1 MSPSTSEVTVQ
12 LDSCHLDL
20 GPEGDMVE
28 LIQSRAAKGSCV
40 SLLSPSPEGDP
51 RFSFLLRVYMVPTP
65 TAGTL
70 SCNLA
75 LHTSALS
82 QVSGP
87 GPASRRLMGL
97 GFEGKEVTVQWDL
110 ETAGSQQSK
119 SQAWGLTAWLSGVPH
134 CYLPFH

>member
-1 MSPSTSEVTVQ
+1 MSPLTSEVTVQ

-28 LIQSRAAKGSCV
+28 LIQNRAPKGSCV
-40 SLLSPSPEGDP
+40 SLLSPSPEGGP

-75 LHTSALS
+75 LHPSTLS
-82 QVSGP
+82 QVSGH
-87 GPASRRLMGL
+87 GSGLVLRMLMGL
-97 GFEGKEVTVQWDL
+97 GFEGKEVTVLCNL

-119 SQAWGLTAWLSGVPH
+119 SQARGLIASLK
-134 CYLPFH
+134 L

>member
-1 MSPSTSEVTVQ
+1 MSPLTSEVTVQ

-65 TAGTL
+65 AAGTL

-75 LHTSALS
+75 LHPSTLS
-82 QVSGP
+82 QVSGH
-87 GPASRRLMGL
+87 GPSLVSRTLMGL
-97 GFEGKEVTVQWDL
+97 GSEGMEVTVLWDL
-110 ETAGSQQSK
+110 ETVGSQ
-119 SQAWGLTAWLSGVPH
+119 
-134 CYLPFH
+134 

>member
-1 MSPSTSEVTVQ
+1 MPPLTSEVTVQ
-12 LDSCHLDL
+12 LESCHLDL

-70 SCNLA
+70 SCSLA
-75 LHTSALS
+75 LHLSTLS
-82 QVSGP
+82 QVSGH
-87 GPASRRLMGL
+87 
-97 GFEGKEVTVQWDL
+97 
-110 ETAGSQQSK
+110 GSGRVSGTPWV
-119 SQAWGLTAWLSGVPH
+119 WGLKARG
-134 CYLPFH
+134 